1 MERREKGRVNKP
13 ASPPATVSLLKTNA
27 CTFRS
32 VAVGP
37 YTSWM
42 GTTSYVSRP
51 GLKSWLKAST
61 RSRRVERGSSWAAW
75 DFLVSKAASGGLS
88 FIGDLGSASLWARRM
103 GMGEEEGAVPDT
115 PTIIFRLARNKAVES
130 RILWPG

>member
-1 MERREKGRVNKP
+1 MNEP
-13 ASPPATVSLLKTNA
+13 ASPPATVSLLRTNA
-27 CTFRS
+27 CTSRS

-37 YTSWM
+37 YTSWI

-51 GLKSWLKAST
+51 GLKNWLKART
-61 RSRRVERGSSWAAW
+61 RSRRVEMGSSWAAW
-75 DFLVSKAASGGLS
+75 DFLVRRATSGGLS
-88 FIGDLGSASLWARRM
+88 SIGDLGSASFWARQM
-103 GMGEEEGAVPDT
+103 EMGEEEGGVPDT